1 MAQEKIRLNANESPF
16 GLSAASRERLGHAL
30 NDLAYNRYP
39 DPTARDLIRAFSAH
53 YQVDPAQVIAGNG
66 SDELLQLLMLA
77 YAKVGKPVA
86 LSSPDFSMY
95 DHYAQLAGVEPL
107 ALPKDEAGRLDG
119 PAYLA
124 AAQAA
129 GCGMLLFSNPC
140 NPMGQGLSR
149 AGVLDLAA
157 SFDGLVVVDEAYM
170 DFWDQTVLD
179 QVHPAGNLAVLRTA
193 SKAFGLA
200 ALRLGFG
207 VLPIGLLEDMLAL
220 KSPYNV
226 SSLSQVIGSH
236 LYDQPDQLADRI
248 ASIVAGRE
256 KLEVALEDLVR
267 GRLGYRVYPSV
278 TNFVYFEV
286 PDAPALDDYLQGQ
299 GIIIRRFDDR
309 GLRVTCG
316 LPEENAA
323 FIQAVADFLER
334 RPDDEY

>member
-95 DHYAQLAGVEPL
+95 DHYAQLAGVETL

-124 AAQAA
+124 EAQAA

-179 QVHPAGNLAVLRTA
+179 QVHSAGNLAVLRTA

-226 SSLSQVIGSH
+226 SSLSQVIGLSLIH
-236 LYDQPDQLADRI
+236 I
-248 ASIVAGRE
+248 
-256 KLEVALEDLVR
+256 
-267 GRLGYRVYPSV
+267 
-278 TNFVYFEV
+278 
-286 PDAPALDDYLQGQ
+286 
-299 GIIIRRFDDR
+299 
-309 GLRVTCG
+309 
-316 LPEENAA
+316 
-323 FIQAVADFLER
+323 
-334 RPDDEY
+334 